1 MKHLKQIIQ
10 NTGCSDSEAKAYLA
24 SLELGEATVV
34 DIANKAGIP
43 RTTCQHVILQLRQ
56 RGLMSYYVKQRRKYW
71 VAENPQK
78 ILLRLEEQE
87 TLLRNAMPR
96 LQTIQ
101 HTVAACSTLRPF
113 CGEKETRQI
122 FDDIIE
128 TKHHIL
134 SLAAVDVLHDIFG
147 DVFTNFVS
155 RRFTRHLND
164 SLLTNR
170 SPLSEQ
176 FRKND
181 AKELRQ
187 TRFLPSALEIKSA
200 TFIYGDKTAI
210 FFLCK
215 TKPAGIIIQNH
226 EFSETQKNL
235 FSYLWEKS
243 SS

>member
-1 MKHLKQIIQ
+1 M
-10 NTGCSDSEAKAYLA
+10 YLV
-24 SLELGEATVV
+24 SLELGEATIA
-34 DIANKAGIP
+34 DIALKAGIP
-43 RTTCQHVILQLRQ
+43 RTTCQHVISHLRA
-56 RGLMSYYVKQRRKYW
+56 RGLMSYYAKQRRKYW

-87 TLLRNAMPR
+87 ALLRNAMPR

-101 HTVAACSTLRPF
+101 RTITACSTLRPF

-128 TKHHIL
+128 TKCHVF
-134 SLAAVDVLHDIFG
+134 SLVAVDAMHDIFG

-164 SLLTNR
+164 SLLANR
-170 SPLSEQ
+170 SPLSLQ

-187 TRFLPSALEIKSA
+187 TRFLPSALDMRNA
-200 TFIYGDKTAI
+200 TFIYGDKVAI

-226 EFSETQKNL
+226 EFLATQKSL
-235 FSYLWEKS
+235 FNYLWEKS
-243 SS
+243 S

>member
-1 MKHLKQIIQ
+1 M
-10 NTGCSDSEAKAYLA
+10 GCSDNEAKVYLS

-34 DIANKAGIP
+34 DIASKAGIP
-43 RTTCQHVILQLRQ
+43 RTTCLYSICQLRQ
-56 RGLMSYYVKQRRKYW
+56 RGLISYYVKKRRKYW

-78 ILLRLEEQE
+78 ILLRLEEQKE
-87 TLLRNAMPR
+87 LFRNAMPR
-96 LQTIQ
+96 LQTMQTTI
-101 HTVAACSTLRPF
+101 ASCSTLRPF

-134 SLAAVDVLHDIFG
+134 SLVAVDTMYDIFG

-155 RRFTRHLND
+155 RRFSRHLND

-170 SPLSEQ
+170 SPFSEQ
-176 FRKND
+176 LKKND

-187 TRFLPSALEIKSA
+187 TRFLPSALKMESA

-215 TKPAGIIIQNH
+215 KKPAGIIIQNH
-226 EFSETQKNL
+226 EFSLAQKNL
-235 FSYLWEKS
+235 FEYLWEKS
-243 SS
+243 SSQSL